1 MVVVPIRVRSGRH
14 RDSRSGRG
22 FPKRFFMPCV
32 MRNAVAR
39 ESARPIQPVFHS
51 QSFLLQI
58 SDFGVP
64 RSAVGPGTQMRHTMK
79 TMAAGAMRD
88 TTTRSHVG
96 IISLVWYG
104 YDMSRLTGEKGRLNG
119 STYSQPPAMAAMA
132 MMTIQSKM

>member
-1 MVVVPIRVRSGRH
+1 
-14 RDSRSGRG
+14 
-22 FPKRFFMPCV
+22 MPCV
-32 MRNAVAR
+32 MRNAVAS

-51 QSFLLQI
+51 QSFLLQM
-58 SDFGVP
+58 SDLGVP
-64 RSAVGPGTQMRHTMK
+64 RSAVGPGTQTRHTIM
-79 TMAAGAMRD
+79 TMAAGAMSE

-104 YDMSRLTGEKGRLNG
+104 YDIERSTGEKGRRKG